1 MSGLGA
7 EPPKL
12 HELPQVSS
20 RCTFLYLE
28 RCVINRQDSA
38 ITVTD
43 IRGTVHIPAAS
54 LCVIL
59 LGPGTSITHRAM
71 ELISDTGVS
80 TVWVGEQGVKYYAH
94 GRPLTTGSKLLVAQ
108 ASLVSN
114 VQSRAAVARKMYAMR
129 FPDDVDTE
137 GLTIQ
142 QLRGKEGTRV
152 KGVYKEIAMRTGVTW
167 EGRQYDPDNFQAGT
181 PINKSLSVAH
191 TCLYG
196 LVHSV
201 IVALGL
207 SPGLGFVHTGHERS
221 FVYDIADLYKA
232 EITIPIA
239 FEVVSKCAPSEDIC
253 RLTRYAVRD
262 AFKEQQLIARIVKD
276 IQYLLLGN
284 EQVLLEANVLYLWDD
299 KLGVVQ
305 SGKSYDDEDTG
316 DEYEEG
322 YGEIL

>member
-7 EPPKL
+7 TPPQL
-12 HELPQVSS
+12 QELPQLKT

-28 RCVINRQDSA
+28 RCSVNRQDSA

-54 LCVIL
+54 LSVIM
-59 LGPGTSITHRAM
+59 LGPGTSITHRAV

-94 GRPLTTGSKLLVAQ
+94 GRPLTASSKLLTAQ
-108 ASLVSN
+108 ATLVSN
-114 VQSRAAVARKMYAMR
+114 VQLRASVARKMYALR
-129 FPDDVDTE
+129 FPNEDIE

-142 QLRGKEGTRV
+142 QLRGREGTRV
-152 KGVYKEIAMRTGVTW
+152 KATYNEAALKTGVIW
-167 EGRQYDPDNFQAGT
+167 DGRRYDPNDFHAGT
-181 PINKSLSVAH
+181 PINKALSVAH

-201 IVALGL
+201 VVALGL

-221 FVYDIADLYKA
+221 FIYDIADLYKA
-232 EITIPIA
+232 EVTIPIA
-239 FEVVSKCAPSEDIC
+239 FRVVAECDAGADISS
-253 RLTRYAVRD
+253 LTRHAVRD
-262 AFKEQQLIARIVKD
+262 AFQKTKLITRIVQD
-276 IQYLLLGN
+276 VQQLLLGD
-284 EQVLLEANVLYLWDD
+284 EQALLEANVLYLWDD
-299 KLGVVQ
+299 KLGEVQ
-305 SGKSYDDEDTG
+305 GHKLYAEDTF
-316 DEYEEG
+316 EEG